1 MTEPD
6 AEPINEKVEED
17 AEDEEDLYRYIGYVS
32 NALYADDKWREHARQ
47 FLTQLGYDP
56 DELEAQQ
63 AQEDKELRD
72 EFARLK
78 ESARPSK

>member
-1 MTEPD
+1 MSAQD
-6 AEPINEKVEED
+6 SVFFD
-17 AEDEEDLYRYIGYVS
+17 DELTRYITYIY
-32 NALYADDKWREHARQ
+32 NALEVDDQWRDHARQ
-47 FLTQLGYDP
+47 FLTSIGHDP
-56 DELEAQQ
+56 DELEAEA